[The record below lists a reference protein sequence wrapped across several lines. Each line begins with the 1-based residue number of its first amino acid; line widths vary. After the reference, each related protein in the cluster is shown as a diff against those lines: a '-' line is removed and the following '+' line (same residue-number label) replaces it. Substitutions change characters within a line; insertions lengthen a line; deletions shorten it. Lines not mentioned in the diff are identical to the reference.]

1 MNSHIL
7 DFTRS
12 AWSIA
17 VTSRFAST
25 TTIARGAEH
34 YVAYVSLTPLQL
46 ALGVFLMV
54 WPFFLLQVTSLQSIR
69 YDTIL
74 AAMKSSPT
82 VIICP
87 GNGCTNI
94 RNINWYGRLFDLLT
108 QKHGIQCVC
117 ENFPDP
123 HRARRNIWVP
133 HVRCVRLLYF
143 NIYFCNPPPT
153 HLNVK
158 FHRPIIVQ
166 FSRRSAWTK

>member
-1 MNSHIL
+1 MVDCHHTAFCVHDNDRMRRRTLRCVRLFDALLRTASFRRGLLRGESLFFSAHLFNALDTRIL
-7 DFTRS
+7 
-12 AWSIA
+12 
-17 VTSRFAST
+17 
-25 TTIARGAEH
+25 
-34 YVAYVSLTPLQL
+34 
-46 ALGVFLMV
+46 
-54 WPFFLLQVTSLQSIR
+54 
-69 YDTIL
+69 
-74 AAMKSSPT
+74 MKSPT

-143 NIYFCNPPPT
+143 NIYIFVIHPHTSKCE
-153 HLNVK
+153 
-158 FHRPIIVQ
+158 ISSSYIVQ

>member
-1 MNSHIL
+1 MWAFGRCVQNDSRGTNSALKIGGGL
-7 DFTRS
+7 RRNRGG
-12 AWSIA
+12 
-17 VTSRFAST
+17 VQRGGVQTSCFEGGELLELEKASYFFDGT
-25 TTIARGAEH
+25 PH
-34 YVAYVSLTPLQL
+34 PQSLFLTPRHSN
-46 ALGVFLMV
+46 
-54 WPFFLLQVTSLQSIR
+54 PE
-69 YDTIL
+69 
-74 AAMKSSPT
+74 KSPT

-143 NIYFCNPPPT
+143 NIYFCNPPP
-153 HLNVK
+153 H
-158 FHRPIIVQ
+158 I
-166 FSRRSAWTK
+166 